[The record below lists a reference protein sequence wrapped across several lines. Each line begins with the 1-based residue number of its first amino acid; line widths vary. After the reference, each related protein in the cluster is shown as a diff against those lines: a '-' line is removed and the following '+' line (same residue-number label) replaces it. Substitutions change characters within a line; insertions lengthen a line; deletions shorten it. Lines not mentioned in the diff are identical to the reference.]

1 MFGGNK
7 MNRAEKRRAEK
18 EKRKRETSTY
28 NLTKAQIDREIEK
41 SIGKKLEEIKMES
54 TDAAMVLTLTIP
66 IKVLVEYYWK
76 DLSREELKEETS
88 IFAERMVDYY
98 ESWQNGEIDILKL
111 KNELWD
117 LTGIKIESADY
128 ECKDGEFV

>member
-1 MFGGNK
+1 MD
-7 MNRAEKRRAEK
+7 RAGKRRAKK
-18 EKRKRETSTY
+18 EENKKKTVTY

>member
-1 MFGGNK
+1 
-7 MNRAEKRRAEK
+7 MNRAGKRRAKKQENK
-18 EKRKRETSTY
+18 KKTATY

-41 SIGKKLEEIKMES
+41 SIGKKLEDIKMES
-54 TDAAMVLTLTIP
+54 TDAAMILTLTIP

-98 ESWQNGEIDILKL
+98 ESWQNGNIDILKL

-117 LTGIKIESADY
+117 LTGIKIESVNY
-128 ECKDGEFV
+128 ECKDGEME

>member
-7 MNRAEKRRAEK
+7 MYRAGKRRAKK
-18 EKRKRETSTY
+18 EEHKKETATY

-54 TDAAMVLTLTIP
+54 TDAAMILTLTIP
-66 IKVLVEYYWK
+66 IKVLVEYYWQ
-76 DLSREELKEETS
+76 DLSYEELKEETG

-98 ESWQNGEIDILKL
+98 EAWQDGKIDILKL
-111 KNELWD
+111 KDDLWN
-117 LTGIKIESADY
+117 LTGIKIESANY
-128 ECKDGEFV
+128 ECKNGEIV

>member
-1 MFGGNK
+1 
-7 MNRAEKRRAEK
+7 MNRAGKRRAEK

-54 TDAAMVLTLTIP
+54 TDAAMILTLTIP
-66 IKVLVEYYWK
+66 IKVLVEYYWQN
-76 DLSREELKEETS
+76 LSYEELKEETG

-98 ESWQNGEIDILKL
+98 EAWQDGKIDILKL
-111 KNELWD
+111 KDDLWN
-117 LTGIKIESADY
+117 LTGIKIETSGY
-128 ECKDGEFV
+128 KCKEGEME

>member
-1 MFGGNK
+1 
-7 MNRAEKRRAEK
+7 MNRAGKRSAEK

-54 TDAAMVLTLTIP
+54 TDAAMVLKLTIT

-76 DLSREELKEETS
+76 DLSHEELKEETS

>member
-1 MFGGNK
+1 
-7 MNRAEKRRAEK
+7 MNRAGKRRAEK

-41 SIGKKLEEIKMES
+41 SIGKKLKEIKMES

>member
-7 MNRAEKRRAEK
+7 MNRAGKRRAKK
-18 EKRKRETSTY
+18 EENKKKTATY

-41 SIGKKLEEIKMES
+41 SIGKKLEDIKMES
-54 TDAAMVLTLTIP
+54 TDAAMILTLTIP

-98 ESWQNGEIDILKL
+98 ESWQNGNIDILKL

>member
-1 MFGGNK
+1 MY
-7 MNRAEKRRAEK
+7 RAGKRRAKK
-18 EKRKRETSTY
+18 EEHKKETATY

-54 TDAAMVLTLTIP
+54 TDAAMILTLTIP
-66 IKVLVEYYWK
+66 IKVLVEYYWQN
-76 DLSREELKEETS
+76 LSYEELKEETG

-98 ESWQNGEIDILKL
+98 EAWQDGKIDILKL
-111 KNELWD
+111 KDDLWN

>member
-1 MFGGNK
+1 
-7 MNRAEKRRAEK
+7 MNRAGKRRAKK
-18 EKRKRETSTY
+18 EENKKKTATY

-41 SIGKKLEEIKMES
+41 SIGKKLEDIKMES
-54 TDAAMVLTLTIP
+54 TDAAMILTLTIP

>member
-1 MFGGNK
+1 
-7 MNRAEKRRAEK
+7 MNRAGKRRAKK
-18 EKRKRETSTY
+18 EENKKKTATY

-41 SIGKKLEEIKMES
+41 SIGKKLEDIKMES
-54 TDAAMVLTLTIP
+54 TDAAMILTLTIP

-117 LTGIKIESADY
+117 LTGIKIESANY
-128 ECKDGEFV
+128 ECKDGEIE

>member
-1 MFGGNK
+1 
-7 MNRAEKRRAEK
+7 MNRAGKRRAKK
-18 EKRKRETSTY
+18 EENKKKTATY

-41 SIGKKLEEIKMES
+41 SIGKKLEEIKTES
-54 TDAAMVLTLTIP
+54 TDAAMILTLTIP

-117 LTGIKIESADY
+117 LTGIKIESVNY
-128 ECKDGEFV
+128 ECKDGEME

>member
-1 MFGGNK
+1 
-7 MNRAEKRRAEK
+7 MNRAGKRRAEK
-18 EKRKRETSTY
+18 EKHKRETSTY

-88 IFAERMVDYY
+88 IFAERMIDYY

>member
-1 MFGGNK
+1 
-7 MNRAEKRRAEK
+7 MNRAGKRRAEK

-88 IFAERMVDYY
+88 MFAERMIDYY

>member
-1 MFGGNK
+1 
-7 MNRAEKRRAEK
+7 MNRAGKRRAEK

-41 SIGKKLEEIKMES
+41 SIGKKLEEIRMES

>member
-1 MFGGNK
+1 
-7 MNRAEKRRAEK
+7 MNRAGKRRAEK

-111 KNELWD
+111 KNELWN

>member
-1 MFGGNK
+1 
-7 MNRAEKRRAEK
+7 MNRAGKRRAKK
-18 EKRKRETSTY
+18 EENKKKTATY

-41 SIGKKLEEIKMES
+41 SIGKKLEDIKMES
-54 TDAAMVLTLTIP
+54 TDAAMILTLTIP

-117 LTGIKIESADY
+117 LTGIKIESANY
-128 ECKDGEFV
+128 ECKDGEME

>member
-1 MFGGNK
+1 
-7 MNRAEKRRAEK
+7 MNRAGKRRAEK

-98 ESWQNGEIDILKL
+98 KSWQNGEIDILKL

>member
-1 MFGGNK
+1 
-7 MNRAEKRRAEK
+7 MNRAGKRRAEK

-76 DLSREELKEETS
+76 DLSREELKKETS

>member
-1 MFGGNK
+1 
-7 MNRAEKRRAEK
+7 MNRAGKRRAEK
-18 EKRKRETSTY
+18 EKRKSETSTY

>member
-1 MFGGNK
+1 

-98 ESWQNGEIDILKL
+98 ESWQNGEINILKL

>member
-1 MFGGNK
+1 
-7 MNRAEKRRAEK
+7 MNRAGKRRAEK

-128 ECKDGEFV
+128 ECKDGELV

>member
-1 MFGGNK
+1 
-7 MNRAEKRRAEK
+7 MNRAGKRRAEK

-41 SIGKKLEEIKMES
+41 SIDKKLEEIKMES

>member
-7 MNRAEKRRAEK
+7 MNRAGKRRAEK

-76 DLSREELKEETS
+76 DLSCEELKEKTS

>member
-1 MFGGNK
+1 
-7 MNRAEKRRAEK
+7 MNRAGKRRAEK

-28 NLTKAQIDREIEK
+28 NLTKAQIDKEIEK

>member
-1 MFGGNK
+1 MD
-7 MNRAEKRRAEK
+7 RAGKRRAKK
-18 EKRKRETSTY
+18 EENKKKTATY

-41 SIGKKLEEIKMES
+41 SIGKKLEDIKMES
-54 TDAAMVLTLTIP
+54 TNAAMILTLTIP

-76 DLSREELKEETS
+76 YLSREELKEETS

-117 LTGIKIESADY
+117 LTGIKIESANY
-128 ECKDGEFV
+128 ECKDGEME

>member
-1 MFGGNK
+1 
-7 MNRAEKRRAEK
+7 MNRAGKRRAEK

-66 IKVLVEYYWK
+66 IKVLAEYYWK

>member
-1 MFGGNK
+1 
-7 MNRAEKRRAEK
+7 MNRAGKRRAKK
-18 EKRKRETSTY
+18 EENKKKIATY

-41 SIGKKLEEIKMES
+41 SIGKKLEDIKMES
-54 TDAAMVLTLTIP
+54 TDAAMILTLTIP

-117 LTGIKIESADY
+117 LTGIKIESANY
-128 ECKDGEFV
+128 ECKDGEIE

>member
-1 MFGGNK
+1 MD
-7 MNRAEKRRAEK
+7 RAGKRRAKK
-18 EKRKRETSTY
+18 EENKKKTATY

-41 SIGKKLEEIKMES
+41 SIGKKLEDIKMES

-117 LTGIKIESADY
+117 LTGIKIESANY
-128 ECKDGEFV
+128 ECKDGEME

>member
-1 MFGGNK
+1 
-7 MNRAEKRRAEK
+7 MNRAGKRRAKK
-18 EKRKRETSTY
+18 EENKKKTATY

-54 TDAAMVLTLTIP
+54 TDAAMILTLTIP
-66 IKVLVEYYWK
+66 IKVMVEYYWK
-76 DLSREELKEETS
+76 DLSCEELKEETS

>member
-1 MFGGNK
+1 MFGGSK
-7 MNRAEKRRAEK
+7 MDRAGKRRAKK
-18 EKRKRETSTY
+18 EENKKKTATY

-41 SIGKKLEEIKMES
+41 SIGKKLEDIKMES

-117 LTGIKIESADY
+117 LTGIKIESANY
-128 ECKDGEFV
+128 ECKDGEME

>member
-1 MFGGNK
+1 MFGGSK
-7 MNRAEKRRAEK
+7 MNRAGKRRAKK
-18 EKRKRETSTY
+18 EENKKKTATY

-41 SIGKKLEEIKMES
+41 SIGKKLEDIKMES
-54 TDAAMVLTLTIP
+54 TDAAMILTLTIP

-117 LTGIKIESADY
+117 LTGIKIESANY
-128 ECKDGEFV
+128 ECKDGEME

>member
-1 MFGGNK
+1 
-7 MNRAEKRRAEK
+7 MNRAGKRRAEK

-76 DLSREELKEETS
+76 DLSHEELKEETS

>member
-1 MFGGNK
+1 MFGGSK
-7 MNRAEKRRAEK
+7 MDRAGKRRAEK

-117 LTGIKIESADY
+117 LTGIKIESVNY
-128 ECKDGEFV
+128 ECKDGEIE

>member
-1 MFGGNK
+1 
-7 MNRAEKRRAEK
+7 MNRAGKRRAEK

-117 LTGIKIESADY
+117 LTGIKIETSSY
-128 ECKDGEFV
+128 KCKEGEME